1 MGSASNSVLPLPE
14 FVAYHVLYNFIST
27 TGLKKAIDAPSLV
40 WWYNK
45 MSNNIPF
52 FVGNFGTKN
61 YYYFHSDD
69 VPVNSSRIHERTLLS
84 LTRKFQWNWMISWI
98 AHAFSLV
105 LSHDP
110 LEHRHVDYV
119 TVNNILLFYPIEQWV
134 CAVIDQRR
142 CQIVIRVSVTHS
154 AVPCVLH
161 FFLTTFWCHLR
172 STAEQI
178 HGNME
183 SICSLKQLMET
194 LAGMRFHRRKLKEC
208 IVLFAESHHSSNS
221 TQCKARIQDILWLWN

>member
-1 MGSASNSVLPLPE
+1 
-14 FVAYHVLYNFIST
+14 
-27 TGLKKAIDAPSLV
+27 
-40 WWYNK
+40 
-45 MSNNIPF
+45 
-52 FVGNFGTKN
+52 
-61 YYYFHSDD
+61 
-69 VPVNSSRIHERTLLS
+69 
-84 LTRKFQWNWMISWI
+84 MISWI

-110 LEHRHVDYV
+110 LEHRHIDEQHFAFLSYRTKRFYV
-119 TVNNILLFYPIEQWV
+119 AWV

-154 AVPCVLH
+154 AVPCVLY
-161 FFLTTFWCHLR
+161 FVLTSFKCHLW

-178 HGNME
+178 YSNME
-183 SICSLKQLMET
+183 SICSLKHFMKT